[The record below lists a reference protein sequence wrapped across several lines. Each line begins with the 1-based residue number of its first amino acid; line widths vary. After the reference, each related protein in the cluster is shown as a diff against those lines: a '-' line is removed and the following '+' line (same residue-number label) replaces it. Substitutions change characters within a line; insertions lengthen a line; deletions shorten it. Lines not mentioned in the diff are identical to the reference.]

1 MCMQPNKIRPYQ
13 KWHWAGDEIVYEPII
28 PASRI
33 LPGTRTRQYP
43 IDIRQFLSIQG
54 NAVIRKH
61 IQEIYDSLSDED
73 QRVFT
78 SRQQGAFDLRA
89 RKILNYVRSQLKYKR
104 TGRTIDDWCF
114 PEETLAL
121 KGGDC
126 EDLAF
131 VIATMLEASGISSY
145 CIRVALGFIVEHV
158 GKTPRSKGH
167 HAWVMYFDEG
177 GTWQILEPLLL
188 SPTDAN
194 QKARRAKL
202 PTAKPAI
209 AKDFEYI
216 PHFVF
221 NSEHLW
227 RVRTPDRAA
236 AEPHLKDYIAERKF
250 WKGFNP
256 KFAIG
261 VHESIYNEAL
271 DQLSQEDLDIVKQR
285 SLWADVNTLGYDPRD
300 HFDFAYIDQSW
311 ARIEKRL
318 LTGEITDFAYAVHA
332 IADFYAHTLYADVAD
347 RQPDGSLVLY
357 DPSNGIPAEKLVYD
371 FARFPD
377 LPSCKKSVA
386 DAEAFWRGKIVSGQW
401 WRWYTSFPDDLQ
413 DTKDFASRFC
423 LPDHDFV
430 AVDSPTP
437 KDNHYYDNET
447 YKLQYALR
455 RKAAIQHIR
464 KVYDQWQNGD

>member
-1 MCMQPNKIRPYQ
+1 MCMQPNKIRPFQ

-61 IQEIYDSLSDED
+61 IQIIYDSLSPED
-73 QRVFT
+73 QRLFT
-78 SRQQGAFDLRA
+78 SRQRGAFDFRV
-89 RKILNYVRSQLKYKR
+89 RKVLNYVRSNLRYKR
-104 TGRTIDDWCF
+104 TGRSIDDWCF

-126 EDLAF
+126 EDLSF
-131 VIATMLEASGISSY
+131 VIATMLEASGISAY
-145 CIRVALGFIVEHV
+145 CLRVALGFIVEHRD
-158 GKTPRSKGH
+158 KRSAVKGH

-177 GTWQILEPLLL
+177 GTWQILEPLIL
-188 SPTDAN
+188 SRSNTKQSSSRAN
-194 QKARRAKL
+194 L
-202 PTAKPAI
+202 TTAKTDSAD
-209 AKDFEYI
+209 DFEYI

-236 AEPHLKDYIAERKF
+236 AEPQFKDYVTEREF

-256 KFAIG
+256 KFAIS

-285 SLWADVNTLGYDPRD
+285 SLWADVNTLAYDPRD
-300 HFDFAYIDQSW
+300 HFDFAYIEEGW
-311 ARIEKRL
+311 AKIQKRL
-318 LTGEITDFAYAVHA
+318 ATGEITDFAYAVHA
-332 IADFYAHTLYADVAD
+332 IADFYAHTLYGEVALQADGTLAH
-347 RQPDGSLVLY
+347 Y
-357 DPSNGIPAEKLVYD
+357 DPDAGIPSDQLIYD
-371 FARFPD
+371 FSKFPE
-377 LPSCKKSVA
+377 LPDCKQSVA
-386 DAEAFWRGKIVSGQW
+386 QAEELWRGKLISGQW
-401 WRWYTSFPDDLQ
+401 WRWYTSFPNDLE
-413 DTKDFASRFC
+413 KKKEFATRFC

-437 KDNHYYDNET
+437 KDDHLYDKVK
-447 YKLQYALR
+447 YKSQYALR
-455 RKAAIQHIR
+455 RNAAVQHIR
-464 KVYDQWQNGD
+464 KAYEQWQGATH